1 MGYLMPSQILGTKF
15 HYDNSFIS
23 KPIKL
28 KNLSLVQIGEICL
41 EAGFDV
47 PSHSQHCNEISYIF
61 SGRGVFEIN
70 GIKTEVTAGDIIIT
84 PKNGT
89 HTIYAADNEEIYYS
103 YTGFELGT
111 DDSIFPKEITELFSK
126 NEHILFKDSVGI
138 YDYFKKCMDEF
149 YRSGDIDLMLIE
161 SYMIQIILLTARSS
175 KNTLQ
180 NIDYRS
186 ISENS
191 GKLVYLIRKYVERN
205 IEKTITVNGIAESLG
220 YSIYHISHI
229 FKEKMNITLQDYIS
243 NKKTARAIELMKKGG
258 FTLTEI
264 SDKLGFTSLQSFSR
278 YFKNKVGVSPSQF
291 VANLK

>member
-1 MGYLMPSQILGTKF
+1 MPSQILGTKF

-61 SGRGVFEIN
+61 SGRGVFEID

-89 HTIYAADNEEIYYS
+89 HTIYASDNEEIYYS

-111 DDSIFPKEITELFSK
+111 IESIFQKEIFELFSK
-126 NEHILFKDSVGI
+126 SEHILFKDSVGI

-149 YRSGDIDLMLIE
+149 YRSGEIDLMLIE

-175 KNTLQ
+175 KNTLT

-205 IEKTITVNGIAESLG
+205 IEKPITVNGIADSLG

-229 FKEKMNITLQDYIS
+229 FKEKMNLTLQDYIS
-243 NKKTARAIELMKKGG
+243 DKKTARAIELMKKGG

-278 YFKNKVGVSPSQF
+278 YFKHKVGVSPSQF

>member
-1 MGYLMPSQILGTKF
+1 MPSQILGTKF

-47 PSHSQHCNEISYIF
+47 PSHKQHCNEISYIF
-61 SGRGVFEIN
+61 SGRGVFEID

-103 YTGFELGT
+103 YTGFELET
-111 DDSIFPKEITELFSK
+111 PDLIFPKEITELFSK
-126 NEHILFKDSVGI
+126 SEHILFKDSVGI

-149 YRSGDIDLMLIE
+149 YRSGEIDLMLIE
-161 SYMIQIILLTARSS
+161 SYMIQIILLTARSG
-175 KNTLQ
+175 KNTLT

-205 IEKTITVNGIAESLG
+205 IEKPITVNGIADSLG
-220 YSIYHISHI
+220 YSIYHISHL
-229 FKEKMNITLQDYIS
+229 FKAKMNITLQDYIS
-243 NKKTARAIELMKKGG
+243 DKKTARAIELMKKGG
-258 FTLTEI
+258 FSLTEI